1 VTLLSAY
8 GLCLLLFAVATGY
21 SRGFASAANLRQ
33 IFVFSAFVGFA
44 ALGQTIVVLA
54 GGLDLSVPWLM
65 AFGGIQL
72 SHWAGAGGLPDWLI
86 IVLVVLI
93 GAAVGLAN
101 GIGVTLLG
109 VSPIIMTLGVGG
121 LIQAYLLSIG
131 LLQSTGNQVPSS
143 AVRLATGR
151 VGGVPVIALVWLG
164 LALAAGFVLARTA
177 FGRRV
182 YAVGAN
188 AAVARLSG
196 VAVTRVRIATY
207 VIAGATSTLAGVVL
221 AGYIGT
227 SYLDIGQP
235 YLFASV
241 AAVAVGGASILGGR
255 VINDV
260 LATLVKA
267 GKLGRQ
273 PDKNPESGPSAPEG
287 LGVPERDDE

>member
-1 VTLLSAY
+1 MSVPRWLRRHVTLLSAY

-164 LALAAGFVLARTA
+164 LALAAGFRARA
-177 FGRRV
+177 DSLRPPRLRGRGQRGRRSSLGRRRHV
-182 YAVGAN
+182 RGLGHRAEERGQL
-188 AAVARLSG
+188 R
-196 VAVTRVRIATY
+196 RHRIAEQRQLRGNERDRH
-207 VIAGATSTLAGVVL
+207 AGDCAEADHGQLHGEQQGVRRR
-221 AGYIGT
+221 
-227 SYLDIGQP
+227 Q
-235 YLFASV
+235 
-241 AAVAVGGASILGGR
+241 
-255 VINDV
+255 
-260 LATLVKA
+260 
-267 GKLGRQ
+267 LGRRRE
-273 PDKNPESGPSAPEG
+273 PFAERHDRGRLASA
-287 LGVPERDDE
+287 